1 MNFITEIRRML
12 GRMGAEER
20 RRAVEALRELIY
32 EDAYERT
39 CPTDDGDNVACR
51 RCGSLA
57 VLGKGHDRDG
67 IQRWVCKD
75 CHRTFRDA
83 PDTIITRSRLKPAV
97 WMRYLE
103 CFVDLLP
110 LRECAKRCKVSL
122 RSAWLMRMRL
132 IESIRLHLPDF
143 HAGAGMRV
151 QLDETYLW
159 ESFKGNHTKG
169 QFTLPRPPRHRGT
182 PASRRGLS
190 REQICVMTGVDDMGG
205 AFLAMSGRGL
215 LSKDRAL
222 ATLHGRL
229 DRGAYAVADA
239 AAAYPPAMK
248 ELGVEFTGHGRQQ
261 SRNQPREHAPLPARG
276 VSRRIPRR
284 EHETAGRIPRMV
296 PMEANLHAGPGEHRR
311 PSGQRH
317 PMRQHR
323 ARLGARDAA
332 VHGLLGRHGID
343 CMYTAIGK
351 RERNR
356 AWRTPRPPPCAST
369 PR

>member
-1 MNFITEIRRML
+1 MDFITEIRLRL
-12 GRMGAEER
+12 GRMGAGER

-57 VLGKGHDRDG
+57 VVRKGHDRDG
-67 IQRWVCKD
+67 IQRWMCKD

-151 QLDETYLW
+151 QLDETYLR

-182 PASRRGLS
+182 PASKRGLS

-248 ELGVEFTGHGRQQ
+248 ELGVEFTGTDA
-261 SRNQPREHAPLPARG
+261 SNHAINRVNTLHSQLAGFLAGFRG
-276 VSRRIPRR
+276 VSTKLLDEYLAWFLWRR
-284 EHETAGRIPRMV
+284 TF
-296 PMEANLHAGPGEHRR
+296 
-311 PSGQRH
+311 
-317 PMRQHR
+317 R
-323 ARLGARDAA
+323 ADAA
-332 VHGLLGRHGID
+332 DCAARQVNVTEYHG
-343 CMYTAIGK
+343 TV
-351 RERNR
+351 RE
-356 AWRTPRPPPCAST
+356 WSHVTPPYMDYWDMAA
-369 PR
+369 